1 MGTLMQQDASH
12 MASMQGFLLTN
23 VLLFLVIVARRKKQL
38 LGNTNVFAQE
48 CQDCSVL
55 NINPARILALDHM
68 FVCT

>member
-1 MGTLMQQDASH
+1 MQVDACQK
-12 MASMQGFLLTN
+12 ASMEAFLLKTF
-23 VLLFLVIVARRKKQL
+23 LLVLVIVAEGKKQL